1 MAGGAGGDGEGIPG
15 RGFGIRKG
23 TEVISSLGI
32 GHLGS
37 ISSKVKDT
45 NLKYWG
51 GGEPGG
57 RNRFVSHRHDS

>member
-1 MAGGAGGDGEGIPG
+1 MKAFLLVMGHSFPG
-15 RGFGIRKG
+15 RGFRIRKD
-23 TEVISSLGI
+23 TEVINSLGI

-37 ISSKVKDT
+37 TSQKVRDV

-57 RNRFVSHRHDS
+57 RNRFVSH